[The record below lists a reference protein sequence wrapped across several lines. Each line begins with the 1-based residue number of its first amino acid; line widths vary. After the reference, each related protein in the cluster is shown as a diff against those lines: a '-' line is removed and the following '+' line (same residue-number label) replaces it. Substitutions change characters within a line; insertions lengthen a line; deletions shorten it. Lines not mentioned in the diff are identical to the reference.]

1 MKRKILIKNAR
12 LVNEG
17 QTTESD
23 LYIEEGRIVKIAPN
37 LSQRDS
43 DTQIIDAAGSY
54 VLPGIIDD
62 QVHFR
67 EPGLTHKGDIYS
79 ESKAAIAGG
88 ITSYIEQP
96 NTKPA
101 ATTIEKL
108 EAKYTI
114 AAEKSF
120 ANYAFNMGGANDNL
134 EELKKIDPRWVPGV
148 KVFMGSST
156 GNMLVDDQ
164 KALEAIFSQVN
175 IPIITH
181 CEDEATIKANLAA
194 AEAKYGA
201 NIPMEMHPL
210 IRSRE
215 ACYKS
220 SSMAVE
226 LAKKFGSR
234 LHVFHISTAE
244 ECELFDNKLPLAE
257 KKITAEACIHH
268 LWFNSEQYAEKGSL
282 IKWNPAVKDE
292 SDRLAIFKAV
302 VDGKID
308 VIATDHAPH
317 TWEEK
322 NNPYL
327 SAPSGGPLVQHA
339 IPAMME
345 FVRDHKISVEM
356 LVEKMCHNPAILFN
370 IKDRGFLREGY
381 WADICIVDPSRPW
394 RVSKEN
400 ILSKCGWSPFEE
412 TTFKARVTHTFV
424 NGSLVWDNGKISE
437 NKAAQRLEFD
447 REV

>member
-23 LYIEEGRIVKIAPN
+23 LYIEEGRIVKIASN

-43 DTQIIDAAGSY
+43 DTQIIDAAGSF
-54 VLPGIIDD
+54 VLPGVIDD

-67 EPGLTHKGDIYS
+67 EPGLTHKGDIYT

-108 EAKYTI
+108 EAKYSI

-120 ANYAFNMGGANDNL
+120 ANYAFNMGGANDNI

-194 AEAKYGA
+194 AEAKYGE

-220 SSMAVE
+220 SSMAVG

-292 SDRLAIFKAV
+292 SDRAAIFQAV
-302 VDGKID
+302 IDGKID

-322 NNPYL
+322 SNPYL

-345 FVRDHKISVEM
+345 FVRDNKISLEM

-370 IKDRGFLREGY
+370 IKERGFLREGY

-412 TTFKARVTHTFV
+412 TTFRARVTHTLV

>member
-1 MKRKILIKNAR
+1 MNRKILIKNAR

-17 QTTESD
+17 HTTESD
-23 LYIEEGRIVKIAPN
+23 IYIEEGRIVKIAPN

-79 ESKAAIAGG
+79 ESRAAIAGG
-88 ITSYIEQP
+88 ITSFIEQP

-101 ATTIEKL
+101 ATSIEKL
-108 EAKYTI
+108 EAKYRI
-114 AAEKSF
+114 ASEKSF
-120 ANYAFNMGGANDNL
+120 ANYAFNIGGTNDNL
-134 EELKKIDPRWVPGV
+134 EELKKVDPRWVPAV

-156 GNMLVDDQ
+156 GNMLVDDL
-164 KALEAIFSQVN
+164 KALEGIFSQVN

-181 CEDEATIKANLAA
+181 CEDEATIKANLAEA
-194 AEAKYGA
+194 QAKYGDA
-201 NIPMEMHPL
+201 IPMELHPL

-220 SSMAVE
+220 SSLAVD
-226 LAKKFGSR
+226 LAKKFNSR

-244 ECELFDNKLPLAE
+244 ECELFENKTPLAD
-257 KKITAEACIHH
+257 KKITAEAGVHH
-268 LWFNSEQYAEKGSL
+268 LWFNSDHYAEKGSL
-282 IKWNPAVKDE
+282 IKWNPAVKNE
-292 SDRLAIFKAV
+292 SDRNAIFNAV
-302 VDGKID
+302 LDGRID

-317 TWEEK
+317 TLEEK
-322 NNPYL
+322 NNTYL
-327 SAPSGGPLVQHA
+327 NAPSGGPLVQHA
-339 IPAMME
+339 VPAMME
-345 FVRDHKISVEM
+345 FVRDDKMSIEM
-356 LVEKMCHNPAILFN
+356 LAEKMCHNPAILFN
-370 IKDRGFLREGY
+370 IKERGFLREGY
-381 WADICIVDPSRPW
+381 WADICIIDPSRPW
-394 RVSKEN
+394 SVNKDN

-412 TTFKARVTHTFV
+412 TTFRARVTHTLV
-424 NGSLVWDNGKISE
+424 NGNLVYENGNITE

-447 REV
+447 REA

>member
-17 QTTESD
+17 QTIECD
-23 LYIEEGRIVKIAPN
+23 LFIEGGRIAKIAPN

-43 DTQIIDAAGSY
+43 ETQIIDAAGSY

-67 EPGLTHKGDIYS
+67 EPGLTHKGDIYT

-101 ATTIEKL
+101 ATTLERL

-164 KALEAIFSQVN
+164 KALEGIFSQVN

-194 AEAKYGA
+194 AEAKYGE

-220 SSMAVE
+220 SSLAVE

-268 LWFNSEQYAEKGSL
+268 LWFNSDQYAEKGSL

-322 NNPYL
+322 NNTYL

-345 FVRDHKISVEM
+345 FVRDHKMTVEM

-370 IKDRGFLREGY
+370 IKERGFLREGY

-412 TTFKARVTHTFV
+412 TTFRARVTHTFV